1 LIGFIG
7 LIELIGLIGLIG
19 CLFFEM
25 AKHLSRKLFQQLSS
39 SMVTKNLT
47 CSSISTVTDSPL
59 SSTPSTS
66 SSSPSSGKCP
76 FSRQS
81 YSMTGC
87 PAVAE
92 TARPT
97 ITESLPKTDLL
108 PYEAIPTPKGLPLI
122 GTLFDLIKSGG
133 AEYVHQY
140 CDRRHQQLGPIYRE
154 TMGNVEGVFI
164 ADAALMQK
172 V

>member
-1 LIGFIG
+1 
-7 LIELIGLIGLIG
+7 
-19 CLFFEM
+19 M
-25 AKHLSRKLFQQLSS
+25 AKHLFRKFFQQLST
-39 SMVTKNLT
+39 SMVSKKVI
-47 CSSISTVTDSPL
+47 CSSISTASDSAL

-66 SSSPSSGKCP
+66 SSSSAKCP

-81 YSMTGC
+81 FSVNGC
-87 PAVAE
+87 PVMSE
-92 TARPT
+92 TT
-97 ITESLPKTDLL
+97 STMTESLPKTDLL

-140 CDRRHQQLGPIYRE
+140 CDRRHQQLGPIYKE

-172 V
+172 VCSQ